1 MDACHPF
8 EYIAFYTRYVAVGI
22 SYMPQALFVCGR
34 EEASSLYCAFVS
46 LMDAI
51 RQVQSVFRY
60 LILKLTIILTNI
72 SQMNPVANIYT
83 STHTSGPPA
92 SISGSASAISTF
104 TST

>member
-1 MDACHPF
+1 
-8 EYIAFYTRYVAVGI
+8 
-22 SYMPQALFVCGR
+22 MPQALFACGR

-46 LMDAI
+46 PMDAI
-51 RQVQSVFRY
+51 RQVQSVFHY
-60 LILKLTIILTNI
+60 LILKLTIIGLLTNI